1 MSTQHHVHEHHAHQH
16 NLSCGHTKIKHEDHI
31 DYVHNG
37 HLHHEHEGHWDECK
51 ISVSDTNPDVCAPMT
66 CGCKHDSDCGHELV
80 PHGDHV
86 DYLVNGRLHH
96 VHDGHCDD
104 HGPVELVTVK

>member
-1 MSTQHHVHEHHAHQH
+1 MEHHVHDEHNHQH
-16 NLSCGHTKIKHEDHI
+16 SLACGHTKIRHEDHI

-37 HLHHEHEGHWDECK
+37 HLHREHEGHWDECI
-51 ISVSDTNPDVCAPMT
+51 ISVSNVNQDE
-66 CGCKHDSDCGHELV
+66 CKPFECQCTHNEDCGHELV
-80 PHGDHV
+80 PHGDHT

-104 HGPVELVTVK
+104 HGAVEVIA

>member
-1 MSTQHHVHEHHAHQH
+1 MSTEHHSHQH

-37 HLHHEHEGHWDECK
+37 HLHHEHEGHRDECR
-51 ISVSDTNPDVCAPMT
+51 ISVTDTNPDVCAPMN
-66 CGCKHDSDCGHELV
+66 CGCRNDNDCGHELV

-86 DYLVNGRLHH
+86 DYLVNDRLHQ

-104 HGPVELVTVK
+104 HGPVELVPVK